1 MSVLDL
7 GNSLGNV
14 GEALSNIGLLSPAR
28 KIGPYS
34 QGFTLPTGVLQFT
47 PLIAQVTVRE
57 TPTDELEITRHPV
70 EQGASIT
77 DHSYKL
83 QAELVL
89 EVGWSNS
96 GFQAIANDISAG
108 VSLLN
113 GNGGTFNYSQKIYK
127 QLIDIQ
133 LSRIPIDVVTGKRK
147 YQNML
152 IRRISAPITNET
164 ENALFVTMHLYEVI
178 VAQTSSVSFTDAS
191 VQADPQKT
199 AAIANT
205 GSAQPAITA
214 FVLKSDGSIGQQ
226 VGINT

>member
-7 GNSLGNV
+7 GNSLGSV

-34 QGFTLPTGVLQFT
+34 DGFTLPSGVSQFS

-70 EQGASIT
+70 EQGASTT
-77 DHSYKL
+77 DHAYKL

-108 VSLLN
+108 ISLLN
-113 GNGGTFNYSQKIYK
+113 GGGATLDYSQKVYQQI
-127 QLIDIQ
+127 LAIQ
-133 LSRIPIDVVTGKRK
+133 LSRIPINVVTGKRK
-147 YQNML
+147 YKNML
-152 IRRISAPITNET
+152 IRRVSAPVTNET
-164 ENALFVTMHLYEVI
+164 EHALFVTLHLYEVLI
-178 VAQTSSVSFTDAS
+178 AQTSNVSFTDAS

-199 AAIANT
+199 AAVANT

-214 FVLKSDGSIGQQ
+214 FVLNSDGSIGQQ
-226 VGINT
+226 VGIHT